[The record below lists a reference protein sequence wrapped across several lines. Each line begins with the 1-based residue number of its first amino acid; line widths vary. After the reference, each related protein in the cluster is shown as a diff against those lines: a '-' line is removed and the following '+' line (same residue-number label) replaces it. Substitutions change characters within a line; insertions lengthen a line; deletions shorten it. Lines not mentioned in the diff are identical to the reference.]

1 MPQQSCI
8 QMMLLLCI
16 EVDSGQ
22 KLVCSREHVQESSVE
37 NDAAFDLSSQTS
49 SWKNMPMMAI
59 MASLPLASSADSFL
73 VFSAGSEEV
82 KTFHP
87 KSPAAA
93 AVPADWSWE
102 TSQKAMYA
110 KICPHPAAGTL
121 EIAAK
126 PLGTSANFNPADGER

>member
-1 MPQQSCI
+1 MVLLSCV
-8 QMMLLLCI
+8 
-16 EVDSGQ
+16 EVDIGQ
-22 KLVCSREHVQESSVE
+22 KLLCSSEHVQNPSVV
-37 NDAAFDLSSQTS
+37 NDAFDLSSKTS
-49 SWKNMPMMAI
+49 SWKNIPMMAI

>member
-1 MPQQSCI
+1 MRQHSCI
-8 QMMLLLCI
+8 QIMLLSCI
-16 EVDSGQ
+16 EVDIGQ
-22 KLVCSREHVQESSVE
+22 KLMCSRGVQTSSVV
-37 NDAAFDLSSQTS
+37 NDAAFDLSSKTS

>member
-1 MPQQSCI
+1 MQQQSCI
-8 QMMLLLCI
+8 QMVLLSCV
-16 EVDSGQ
+16 EVDIGQ
-22 KLVCSREHVQESSVE
+22 KLMCSRDVQKSSVV
-37 NDAAFDLSSQTS
+37 NDAFDLSSKTS

>member
-1 MPQQSCI
+1 MQQQSCI
-8 QMMLLLCI
+8 QMVLLSCI
-16 EVDSGQ
+16 EVDIGQ
-22 KLVCSREHVQESSVE
+22 KLMCSRDVQTSSVV
-37 NDAAFDLSSQTS
+37 NDAAFDLSSKTS

>member
-1 MPQQSCI
+1 MRQQSCI
-8 QMMLLLCI
+8 QIMLLSCI
-16 EVDSGQ
+16 EVDIGQ
-22 KLVCSREHVQESSVE
+22 KLMCSRDVQKSSVV
-37 NDAAFDLSSQTS
+37 NDAAFDLSSKTS

>member
-1 MPQQSCI
+1 M
-8 QMMLLLCI
+8 
-16 EVDSGQ
+16 
-22 KLVCSREHVQESSVE
+22 CSRDVQNPSVV
-37 NDAAFDLSSQTS
+37 NDAFDLSSKTS

>member
-1 MPQQSCI
+1 MQQQSCI
-8 QMMLLLCI
+8 QMVLLSCV
-16 EVDSGQ
+16 EVDIGQ
-22 KLVCSREHVQESSVE
+22 KLLYSREVQKSSVV
-37 NDAAFDLSSQTS
+37 NDAFDLSSKTS